1 MEAIRIVD
9 VGFDSSL
16 CEMLGSYRGVPTSI
30 RHGLRGYLTTVTMY
44 IKGIT
49 RVYIQQKITQMKR
62 KDFIETID

>member
-44 IKGIT
+44 NKGNHTSIHPT
-49 RVYIQQKITQMKR
+49 KNYSDEKKGLH
-62 KDFIETID
+62 